1 MNINKIA
8 EIIEE
13 KGYKAVVHEIPKGS
27 TIKMGISIGE
37 GTVRP
42 TIYPDQFEAFELSDD
57 EIADKVIELYE
68 KNKNKT
74 PNFDTS
80 NIMKLDYIKENA
92 FVTVRRPIMD
102 NSYTKAFL
110 DMQLVLNVKVSG
122 LEDDEFASYKV
133 SKKQAEVIGL
143 TEDIFDE
150 AINNTRF
157 SVRTMGEVVKSIAP
171 DEEILDYGLYIVSN
185 ERRTQGAAAIYNMEL
200 FKSFADLIDSD
211 LVIIPSSIHELIVV
225 KYDSGISIDG
235 LNNMVKETNEIQV
248 LPEEQLSDHVYIFN
262 RSTNSLTY

>member
-8 EIIEE
+8 KIIEK

-27 TIKMGISIGE
+27 IVKMGISLGE

-42 TIYPDQFEAFELSDD
+42 TIYPDQFEAFELTDD

-68 KNKNKT
+68 KNKT

-80 NIMKLDYIKENA
+80 NIMKEDYVKKNA
-92 FVTVRRPIMD
+92 FVTVRRPIND
-102 NSYTKAFL
+102 NSYTKSFL
-110 DMQLVLNVKVSG
+110 DLQLVLNVKVSVS
-122 LEDDEFASYKV
+122 EDDEFGSYKV
-133 SKKQAEVIGL
+133 SEKQAEVLGL
-143 TEDIFDE
+143 TENIFDE

-157 SVRTMGEVVKSIAP
+157 SVMTMGEVVKSIAP
-171 DEEILDYGLYIVSN
+171 DEEIPDCGMYIVSN

-211 LVIIPSSIHELIVV
+211 LVIIPSSIHELIVM
-225 KYDSGISIDG
+225 KYDSSFSIYE
-235 LNNMVKETNEIQV
+235 LNNMVKEANETQV

>member
-27 TIKMGISIGE
+27 IVKMGISLGE
-37 GTVRP
+37 GIVRP
-42 TIYPDQFEAFELSDD
+42 TIYPDQFEAFELTDD
-57 EIADKVIELYE
+57 EIADKVIELY
-68 KNKNKT
+68 KKNKT
-74 PNFDTS
+74 HNFDTQ
-80 NIMKLDYIKENA
+80 NIMKEDYIKENA
-92 FVTVRRPIMD
+92 FVTVRRPIND
-102 NSYTKAFL
+102 NSYTKAYL
-110 DMQLVLNVKVSG
+110 DLQLVLNVKVSVS
-122 LEDDEFASYKV
+122 EDDEFGSYKV
-133 SKKQAEVIGL
+133 SKKQAEVLGL

-171 DEEILDYGLYIVSN
+171 DEEIPDCGLYIVSN

-211 LVIIPSSIHELIVV
+211 LVIIPSSIHELIVM
-225 KYDSGISIDG
+225 KYNSSLSIYE
-235 LNNMVKETNEIQV
+235 LNNMVNEANETSV

>member
-27 TIKMGISIGE
+27 IVKMGISLGE
-37 GTVRP
+37 GIVRP
-42 TIYPDQFEAFELSDD
+42 TIYPDQFEAFELTDD
-57 EIADKVIELYE
+57 EIADKVIELY
-68 KNKNKT
+68 KKNKT
-74 PNFDTS
+74 PNFDTQ
-80 NIMKLDYIKENA
+80 NIMKEDYIKENA
-92 FVTVRRPIMD
+92 FVTVRRPIID
-102 NSYTKAFL
+102 DSFTKAFL
-110 DMQLVLNVKVSG
+110 DLQLVLNVKVSVS
-122 LEDDEFASYKV
+122 EDDEFSSYKV
-133 SKKQAEVIGL
+133 SKKQAEVLGL

-150 AINNTRF
+150 AINNTKF

-171 DEEILDYGLYIVSN
+171 DEQIPDCGLYIVSN

-211 LVIIPSSIHELIVV
+211 LVIIPSSIHELIVM
-225 KYDSGISIDG
+225 KYNSSLSIYE
-235 LNNMVKETNEIQV
+235 LNNMVNEANETSVI
-248 LPEEQLSDHVYIFN
+248 PEEQLSDHVYIFN

>member
-8 EIIEE
+8 EIIDE
-13 KGYKAVVHEIPKGS
+13 KGYKAVVHEVAKGS
-27 TIKMGISIGE
+27 TVKMGISLGE

-42 TIYPDQFEAFELSDD
+42 TIYPDQFEAFELADD

-68 KNKNKT
+68 KNKT
-74 PNFDTS
+74 PDFDTS
-80 NIMKLDYIKENA
+80 NIMKKDYIKENA
-92 FVTVRRPIMD
+92 FVTVRRPIND

-110 DMQLVLNVKVSG
+110 DMQLVLNVKVSL
-122 LEDDEFASYKV
+122 LEDGEFASYKV
-133 SKKQAEVIGL
+133 SKVQAEVLGL

-171 DEEILDYGLYIVSN
+171 DEEIPDLGMYIVSN

-200 FKSFADLIDSD
+200 FKSFAEKLDSD
-211 LVIIPSSIHELIVV
+211 LVIIPSSIHELMVM
-225 KYDSGISIDG
+225 KYYSSFSIDE
-235 LNNMVKETNEIQV
+235 LNNMVKEANETSV

-262 RSTNSLTY
+262 RITNSLTY

>member
-13 KGYKAVVHEIPKGS
+13 KGYKAVVHEVTKGS
-27 TIKMGISIGE
+27 IVKMGISIGE

-42 TIYPDQFEAFELSDD
+42 TIYPDQFEAFELADD

-68 KNKNKT
+68 KNKT

-80 NIMKLDYIKENA
+80 NIIKKDYIKENA
-92 FVTVRRPIMD
+92 FVTVRRPIND
-102 NSYTKAFL
+102 NSYTKAYL
-110 DMQLVLNVKVSG
+110 DLQLVLNVKVSVS
-122 LEDDEFASYKV
+122 EDDEFGSYKV
-133 SKKQAEVIGL
+133 SKKQAEALEL

-171 DEEILDYGLYIVSN
+171 DEKIPDCGMYIVSN
-185 ERRTQGAAAIYNMEL
+185 ERKTQGAAAIYNKEL

-211 LVIIPSSIHELIVV
+211 LVIIPSSIHELIVI
-225 KYDSGISIDG
+225 KYVSGISIYE
-235 LNNMVKETNEIQV
+235 LNNMVKEANETSV

-262 RSTNSLTY
+262 RNTNSLTY

>member
-13 KGYKAVVHEIPKGS
+13 KGYKAVVHEVAKGS
-27 TIKMGISIGE
+27 TVKMGISLGE

-42 TIYPDQFEAFELSDD
+42 TIYPDQFEAFELTDD

-68 KNKNKT
+68 KNKT

-80 NIMKLDYIKENA
+80 NIMKEDYIKENA
-92 FVTVRRPIMD
+92 FVTVRRPIID
-102 NSYTKAFL
+102 NSYTKSFL
-110 DMQLVLNVKVSG
+110 DLQLVLNVKVSG
-122 LEDDEFASYKV
+122 LEDDEFTSYKV
-133 SKKQAEVIGL
+133 SKKQAEVLGL

-150 AINNTRF
+150 AIANTKF

-171 DEEILDYGLYIVSN
+171 DEEIPDCGLYIVSN
-185 ERRTQGAAAIYNMEL
+185 ERRTQGAAAIYNKEL
-200 FKSFADLIDSD
+200 FKSFAEKLDSD
-211 LVIIPSSIHELIVV
+211 LVIIPSSIHELIVM
-225 KYDSGISIDG
+225 KYYSSFSIDD
-235 LNNMVKETNEIQV
+235 LNNMVKETNETSV

>member
-27 TIKMGISIGE
+27 IVKMGISIGE

-68 KNKNKT
+68 KNKT

-80 NIMKLDYIKENA
+80 NIIKEDYVKKNA
-92 FVTVRRPIMD
+92 FVTVRRPIID

-122 LEDDEFASYKV
+122 LVDDEFASYKV
-133 SKKQAEVIGL
+133 SKKQAEVLGF
-143 TEDIFDE
+143 TEDIFDD
-150 AINNTRF
+150 AIDNAKF
-157 SVRTMGEVVKSIAP
+157 SVRTMGETINSIAP
-171 DEEILDYGLYIVSN
+171 DEEIPDCGLYIVSN

-225 KYDSGISIDG
+225 KYDKSFSIYE
-235 LNNMVKETNEIQV
+235 LNNMVKKANETSV

-262 RSTNSLTY
+262 RNTNSLTY

>member
-1 MNINKIA
+1 MNINNVA
-8 EIIEE
+8 EIINQ
-13 KGYKAVVHEIPKGS
+13 KGYRAEVQEIVKGS
-27 TIKMGISIGE
+27 STRTAIVVGD

-42 TIYPDQFEAFELSDD
+42 TIYPDQFEAFELTDD

-68 KNKNKT
+68 KNKT

-80 NIMKLDYIKENA
+80 NIMKEDYIKENA
-92 FVTVRRPIMD
+92 FVTVRRPIID

-122 LEDDEFASYKV
+122 LEDCEFASYKV
-133 SKKQAEVIGL
+133 HKELAEALEL
-143 TEDIFDE
+143 TEDIFDA

-157 SVRTMGEVVKSIAP
+157 GVSTMEETIKSIAP
-171 DEEILDYGLYIVSN
+171 DEEIPDCGMYIVSN
-185 ERRTQGAAAIYNMEL
+185 ERRNQGAAAIYNMEL
-200 FKSFADLIDSD
+200 FKSFAEKLDSD
-211 LVIIPSSIHELIVV
+211 LVIIPSSVHELIVMKHESNV
-225 KYDSGISIDG
+225 SIDY
-235 LNNMVKETNEIQV
+235 LNNMVKEVNETSV

>member
-13 KGYKAVVHEIPKGS
+13 KGYKAVVHEVAKGS
-27 TIKMGISIGE
+27 TVKMGISLGE
-37 GTVRP
+37 GIVRP
-42 TIYPDQFEAFELSDD
+42 TIYPDQFEAFELTDD

-68 KNKNKT
+68 KNKT
-74 PNFDTS
+74 PNFDTQ
-80 NIMKLDYIKENA
+80 NIMKEDYIKENA
-92 FVTVRRPIMD
+92 FVTVRRPIID
-102 NSYTKAFL
+102 NSYTKSFL
-110 DMQLVLNVKVSG
+110 DLQLVLNVKVSG

-133 SKKQAEVIGL
+133 SKKQAEVLGL
-143 TEDIFDE
+143 TEDIFDL

-157 SVRTMGEVVKSIAP
+157 SVMTMGEAVKSIAP
-171 DEEILDYGLYIVSN
+171 DEEIPDCGLYMVSN

-200 FKSFADLIDSD
+200 FKSFAEKLDSD
-211 LVIIPSSIHELIVV
+211 LVIIPSSIHELIVM
-225 KYDSGISIDG
+225 KYDKRFSIYK
-235 LNNMVKETNEIQV
+235 LNNMVNEANETSV

>member
-68 KNKNKT
+68 KNKT

-92 FVTVRRPIMD
+92 FVTVRRPIVD

-110 DMQLVLNVKVSG
+110 DMQLVLNVKVSE
-122 LEDDEFASYKV
+122 LEDGEFTSYKV
-133 SKKQAEVIGL
+133 PKELAESLEL

-150 AINNTRF
+150 AINNTQF

-171 DEEILDYGLYIVSN
+171 DEEIPDCGLYIVSN

-200 FKSFADLIDSD
+200 LKSFADLIDSD
-211 LVIIPSSIHELIVV
+211 LVIIPSSIHELIVM
-225 KYDSGISIDG
+225 KYDSGVSIYE
-235 LNNMVKETNEIQV
+235 LNNMVKITNESQV

-262 RSTNSLTY
+262 RSTNSITY

>member
-13 KGYKAVVHEIPKGS
+13 KGYKAVVNEVAKGS
-27 TIKMGISIGE
+27 TVKMGISLGE

-42 TIYPDQFEAFELSDD
+42 TIYPDQFEAFELADD

-68 KNKNKT
+68 KSKT

-80 NIMKLDYIKENA
+80 NIMKKDYVKENA
-92 FVTVRRPIMD
+92 FVTVRRPIND
-102 NSYTKAFL
+102 NSYTKAYL
-110 DMQLVLNVKVSG
+110 DLQLVLNVKVSG
-122 LEDDEFASYKV
+122 LEDDEFFLYKV
-133 SKKQAEVIGL
+133 QKELAEALEL

-157 SVRTMGEVVKSIAP
+157 VVSTMEETIKSIAP
-171 DEEILDYGLYIVSN
+171 DEEIPDCGLYIVSN
-185 ERRTQGAAAIYNMEL
+185 EKRTQGAAAIYNMEL
-200 FKSFADLIDSD
+200 FKSFAEKLDSD
-211 LVIIPSSIHELIVV
+211 LVIIPSSIHELIVM
-225 KYDSGISIDG
+225 KYVSGISIYE
-235 LNNMVKETNEIQV
+235 LNNMVKEANETQV

>member
-13 KGYKAVVHEIPKGS
+13 KGYKAVVHEVTKGS
-27 TIKMGISIGE
+27 IVKMGISIGE

-42 TIYPDQFEAFELSDD
+42 TIYPDQFEAFERADD

-68 KNKNKT
+68 KNKT

-80 NIMKLDYIKENA
+80 NIIKKDYIKENA
-92 FVTVRRPIMD
+92 FVTVRRPIND
-102 NSYTKAFL
+102 NSYTKAYL
-110 DMQLVLNVKVSG
+110 DLQLVLNVKVSVS
-122 LEDDEFASYKV
+122 EDDEFGSYKV
-133 SKKQAEVIGL
+133 SKKQAEALEL

-171 DEEILDYGLYIVSN
+171 DEKIPDCGMYIVSN
-185 ERRTQGAAAIYNMEL
+185 ERKTQGAAAIYNKEL

-211 LVIIPSSIHELIVV
+211 LVIIPSSIHELIVI
-225 KYDSGISIDG
+225 KYVSGISIYE
-235 LNNMVKETNEIQV
+235 LNNMVKEANETSV

-262 RSTNSLTY
+262 RNTNSLTY

>member
-27 TIKMGISIGE
+27 IVKMGISLGE

-42 TIYPDQFEAFELSDD
+42 TIYPDQFESFGLTDD

-68 KNKNKT
+68 KNKT

-80 NIMKLDYIKENA
+80 NIIKKDYVKENA
-92 FVTVRRPIMD
+92 FVTVRRPITD
-102 NSYTKAFL
+102 NSYTKSYL
-110 DMQLVLNVKVSG
+110 DLQLVLNVKVSG

-133 SKKQAEVIGL
+133 SKEQAEVLGL

-150 AINNTRF
+150 AIANTRF
-157 SVRTMGEVVKSIAP
+157 SVMTMGEVVKSIAP
-171 DEEILDYGLYIVSN
+171 DEEIPDCGLYIVSN

-211 LVIIPSSIHELIVV
+211 LVIIPSSIHELIVI
-225 KYDSGISIDG
+225 KYDKSVSIYE
-235 LNNMVKETNEIQV
+235 LNNMVNEANETSV

>member
-27 TIKMGISIGE
+27 IVKIGISIGE
-37 GTVRP
+37 GTVKP
-42 TIYPDQFEAFELSDD
+42 TIYPDQFEAFELTDE

-68 KNKNKT
+68 KNKT

-80 NIMKLDYIKENA
+80 NIMKKDYIKENA
-92 FVTVRRPIMD
+92 FVTVRRPIVD

-110 DMQLVLNVKVSG
+110 DLQLVLNVKVSES
-122 LEDDEFASYKV
+122 EDGEFASYKV
-133 SKKQAEVIGL
+133 SKKHAEVLEL

-157 SVRTMGEVVKSIAP
+157 SVRTMGETVKSIAP
-171 DEEILDYGLYIVSN
+171 DEEIPDCGLYIVSN
-185 ERRTQGAAAIYNMEL
+185 ERITQGAAAIYNMEL

-211 LVIIPSSIHELIVV
+211 LVIIPSSIHELMVM
-225 KYDSGISIDG
+225 KYDKSVSIDG
-235 LNNMVKETNEIQV
+235 LNNMVKEANETSV
-248 LPEEQLSDHVYIFN
+248 LPEEQLSDHVYIFS

>member
-13 KGYKAVVHEIPKGS
+13 KGYKAVVHEVTKGS
-27 TIKMGISIGE
+27 IVKMGISIGE

-42 TIYPDQFEAFELSDD
+42 TIYPDQFEAFELADE

-68 KNKNKT
+68 KNKT

-80 NIMKLDYIKENA
+80 NIMKDDYVKKNA
-92 FVTVRRPIMD
+92 FVTVRRPIND
-102 NSYTKAFL
+102 NSFTKAFL
-110 DMQLVLNVKVSG
+110 DLQLVLNVKVSG
-122 LEDDEFASYKV
+122 VEDDKFASYKV
-133 SKKQAEVIGL
+133 QKELAESLEL

-150 AINNTRF
+150 AIKNTRF
-157 SVRTMGEVVKSIAP
+157 SVKTMGEVVKSIAP
-171 DEEILDYGLYIVSN
+171 DEEIPDCGMYIVSN
-185 ERRTQGAAAIYNMEL
+185 ERRTQGAAAIYNKEL

-211 LVIIPSSIHELIVV
+211 LVIIPSSIHELIVM
-225 KYDSGISIDG
+225 KYDSKVSIYE
-235 LNNMVKETNEIQV
+235 LNNMVKETNETSV

>member
-13 KGYKAVVHEIPKGS
+13 KGYKAVVHEVTKGS
-27 TIKMGISIGE
+27 IVKMGISLGE

-68 KNKNKT
+68 KNKT
-74 PNFDTS
+74 PNFDIS
-80 NIMKLDYIKENA
+80 NITEKDYVKENA
-92 FVTVRRPIMD
+92 FVTVRRPIID
-102 NSYTKAFL
+102 NSYTKAYL
-110 DMQLVLNVKVSG
+110 DLQLVLNVKVSG

-133 SKKQAEVIGL
+133 SKKQAEVLGL

-150 AINNTRF
+150 AIANTKF

-171 DEEILDYGLYIVSN
+171 DEEIPDCGSYIVSN
-185 ERRTQGAAAIYNMEL
+185 ERITQGAAAIYNKEL

-211 LVIIPSSIHELIVV
+211 LVIIPSSIHELIVT
-225 KYDSGISIDG
+225 KYVSGISIDE
-235 LNNMVKETNEIQV
+235 LNNMVKEVNETSV

>member
-8 EIIEE
+8 EIINQ
-13 KGYKAVVHEIPKGS
+13 KGYQAEVHEIVKGS
-27 TIKMGISIGE
+27 STRTAIVVGD

-42 TIYPDQFEAFELSDD
+42 TIYPECYTGSDE
-57 EIADKVIELYE
+57 EIADKVIEIYE
-68 KNKNKT
+68 NNKT

-80 NIMKLDYIKENA
+80 NIMKEDYIKENA
-92 FVTVRRPIMD
+92 FVTVRRPIID
-102 NSYTKAFL
+102 NSYTKSFL
-110 DMQLVLNVKVSG
+110 DLQLVLNVKVSVS
-122 LEDDEFASYKV
+122 EDDEFTSYKV
-133 SKKQAEVIGL
+133 SKKQAEVLGL

-157 SVRTMGEVVKSIAP
+157 RVSTMGETIKSIAP
-171 DEEILDYGLYIVSN
+171 DEEIPDCGLYIVSN

-200 FKSFADLIDSD
+200 FKSFAEKLDSD
-211 LVIIPSSIHELIVV
+211 LVIIPSSVHELIVM
-225 KYDSGISIDG
+225 KYVSGISIYE
-235 LNNMVKETNEIQV
+235 LNNMVKEVNETQV

>member
-27 TIKMGISIGE
+27 IVKMGISLGE

-42 TIYPDQFEAFELSDD
+42 TIYPDQFEAFGLTDD

-68 KNKNKT
+68 KNKT

-80 NIMKLDYIKENA
+80 NIMKKDYVKENA
-92 FVTVRRPIMD
+92 FVTVRRPIND
-102 NSYTKAFL
+102 NSYTKAYL
-110 DMQLVLNVKVSG
+110 DLQLVLNVKVSVS
-122 LEDDEFASYKV
+122 EDDEFGSYKV
-133 SKKQAEVIGL
+133 SKKQAEVLGL

-150 AINNTRF
+150 AIANTKF

-171 DEEILDYGLYIVSN
+171 DEEILDCGLYIVSN
-185 ERRTQGAAAIYNMEL
+185 ERRTQGAAAIYNKEL

-211 LVIIPSSIHELIVV
+211 LVIIPSSIHELIVM
-225 KYDSGISIDG
+225 KHESSISIDG
-235 LNNMVKETNEIQV
+235 LNNMVKETNEAQL
-248 LPEEQLSDHVYIFN
+248 LPEEQLSDHVYIYN

>member
-27 TIKMGISIGE
+27 IVKMGISLGE
-37 GTVRP
+37 GIVRP
-42 TIYPDQFEAFELSDD
+42 TIYPDQFEAFELTDD
-57 EIADKVIELYE
+57 EIADKVIELY
-68 KNKNKT
+68 KKNKT
-74 PNFDTS
+74 PNFDTQ
-80 NIMKLDYIKENA
+80 NIMKEDYIKENA
-92 FVTVRRPIMD
+92 FVTVRRPIND
-102 NSYTKAFL
+102 NSYTKAYL
-110 DMQLVLNVKVSG
+110 DLQLVLNVKVSG
-122 LEDDEFASYKV
+122 LEDGEFTSYKV
-133 SKKQAEVIGL
+133 SKKQAEVLGL

-171 DEEILDYGLYIVSN
+171 DEKIPDCGLYIVSN
-185 ERRTQGAAAIYNMEL
+185 ERRTQGAAAIYNKEL

-211 LVIIPSSIHELIVV
+211 LVIIPSSIHELIVM
-225 KYDSGISIDG
+225 KYDKRFSIYE
-235 LNNMVKETNEIQV
+235 LNNMVKEANETSV

-262 RSTNSLTY
+262 KSTNSLTY

>member
-8 EIIEE
+8 EIINQ
-13 KGYKAVVHEIPKGS
+13 KGYKAEVHEIVKGS
-27 TIKMGISIGE
+27 STRTAIVVGD

-42 TIYPDQFEAFELSDD
+42 TIYPDQFEAFELADD

-68 KNKNKT
+68 KTKT

-80 NIMKLDYIKENA
+80 NIMKKDYVKENA
-92 FVTVRRPIMD
+92 FVTVRRPITD
-102 NSYTKAFL
+102 NSYTKAYL
-110 DMQLVLNVKVSG
+110 DLQLVLNVKVSG
-122 LEDDEFASYKV
+122 LEDGEFASYKV
-133 SKKQAEVIGL
+133 SKEQAEVLGL

-157 SVRTMGEVVKSIAP
+157 SVMTMGEAVKSIAP
-171 DEEILDYGLYIVSN
+171 DEEISDCGLYIVSN
-185 ERRTQGAAAIYNMEL
+185 ERRSQGAAAIYNMEL

-211 LVIIPSSIHELIVV
+211 LVIIPSSIHELIVI
-225 KYDSGISIDG
+225 KYDKSVSIYE
-235 LNNMVKETNEIQV
+235 LNNMVNEANETSV